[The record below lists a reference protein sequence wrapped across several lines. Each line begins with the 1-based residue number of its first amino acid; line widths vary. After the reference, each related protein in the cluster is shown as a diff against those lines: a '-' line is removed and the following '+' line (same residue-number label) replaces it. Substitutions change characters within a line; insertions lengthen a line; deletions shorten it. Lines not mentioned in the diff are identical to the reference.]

1 MIRLAVR
8 VARADAAAAL
18 AELLAF
24 SPAGVE
30 EIDVDERTV
39 EYVLYGA
46 PGELPSIHTL
56 TATVGDALVEVA
68 TSEIADDWSS
78 RWRSFHVPIEIAGTL
93 YVRPPW
99 RERSADPGL
108 IDVVIDPGQAF
119 GTGSHATTRL
129 CLGFL
134 VSLARSGEA
143 GGALADLGTGS
154 GVLAIAAAKLGFSPV
169 IGVDNE
175 GESVAAARENAAAN
189 GVSIECSQLDLRVDE
204 LPGALTVTANLLRP
218 LLLDLAL
225 RLRHPPA
232 LLIASGLLS
241 DQLAEVSQAFAERH
255 GMRERERRHDGEWS
269 ALLLEAPGRERILS
283 PR

>member
-1 MIRLAVR
+1 M
-8 VARADAAAAL
+8 
-18 AELLAF
+18 
-24 SPAGVE
+24 
-30 EIDVDERTV
+30 
-39 EYVLYGA
+39 
-46 PGELPSIHTL
+46 
-56 TATVGDALVEVA
+56 
-68 TSEIADDWSS
+68 
-78 RWRSFHVPIEIAGTL
+78 PIEIAGTL

-204 LPGALTVTANLLRP
+204 LPGAPTVTANLLRP

>member
-8 VARADAAAAL
+8 VARADAASAL

-30 EIDVDERTV
+30 EVDCDEHTI

-46 PGELPSIHTL
+46 PGELPSVDTL

-68 TSEIADDWSS
+68 TTEIADDWSS

-99 RERSADPGL
+99 RDPATDPSL

-129 CLGFL
+129 CLELL
-134 VSLARSGEA
+134 VALARSGEA
-143 GGALADLGTGS
+143 RGPLLDLGTGS

-169 IGVDNE
+169 SGVDHE
-175 GESVAAARENAAAN
+175 PESVAAARENAAAN
-189 GVSIECSQLDLRVDE
+189 GVSVECSQLDLRGDE
-204 LPGALTVTANLLRP
+204 LPHAPTVTANLLRP
-218 LLLDLAL
+218 LLLELAP
-225 RLRHPPA
+225 RLARPPA
-232 LLIASGLLS
+232 VLIASGLLT
-241 DQLAEVSQAFAERH
+241 DQLDEVAGVFAERQ
-255 GMRERERRHDGEWS
+255 GMRERTRRHDGEWS
-269 ALLLEAPGRERILS
+269 ALLLEAPGRGRILS
-283 PR
+283 PT